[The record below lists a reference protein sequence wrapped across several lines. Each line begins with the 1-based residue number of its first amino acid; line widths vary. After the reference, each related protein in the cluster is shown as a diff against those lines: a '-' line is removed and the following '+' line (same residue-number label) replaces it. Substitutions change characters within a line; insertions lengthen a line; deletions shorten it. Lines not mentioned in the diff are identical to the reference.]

1 MINAAALEYSRDN
14 SGVSDVVHLSKAAKI
29 VRSKVVQSKL
39 EFTGHF
45 SRNCQV
51 ESVLRTL
58 LSLMHMITGSSYTAP
73 TEVDVDNGLEYYEPA
88 LSIAQLVSFN
98 IVKKRGGYNSQFC
111 HNAENKTTLSIYI
124 AFLLHSHT
132 RSRTLVDKFY
142 HLGLCIS
149 YDRML
154 TLPTNLGNSIC
165 AQFEEDGIVF
175 PASLRFNIFS
185 TFAVDNIDHNP
196 SSRTATDSWHETTI
210 STTQYIDIAHN
221 GIQRLPLNL
230 KKSTGKSIH
239 QPPRAHTTVH
249 PFVLK
254 SSDVFIP

>member
-1 MINAAALEYSRDN
+1 MY
-14 SGVSDVVHLSKAAKI
+14 LSKAAKI
-29 VRSKVVQSKL
+29 VRSEVVQSKL

-51 ESVLRTL
+51 ESVPREL

-73 TEVDVDNGLEYYEPA
+73 TEVDVDNELEYYEPA

-98 IVKKRGGYNSQFC
+98 TIQERGGSNSQFC
-111 HNAENKTTLSIYI
+111 HNAEKETPLSIYI

-154 TLPTNLGNSIC
+154 TLSTNLGNSIC
-165 AQFEEDGIVF
+165 AQFEEDGIVC
-175 PASLRFNIFS
+175 PVSLRFNIFS
-185 TFAVDNIDHNP
+185 TFAVDNNGHNP
-196 SSRTATDSWHETTI
+196 SSRTATNSWHGTAI
-210 STTQYIDIAHN
+210 S
-221 GIQRLPLNL
+221 
-230 KKSTGKSIH
+230 STHSTH
-239 QPPRAHTTVH
+239 R
-249 PFVLK
+249 
-254 SSDVFIP
+254 